1 MRIITQLT
9 ATTGNQVAPTAIWP
23 NHTITVDLPPGPR
36 YHAFW
41 IIARAGLWAVVGKV
55 MSDMVGEI
63 RVKLN
68 GRVQRVYTGDELN
81 KLNALFGPMYTAQGG
96 MTVSTVSASVGEF
109 RLPIFFGEP
118 WRQSL
123 AAQVGTAWATGAG
136 SVSTFQI
143 EIDIK
148 ASAGAI
154 TGPAIVPTFW
164 ADYEESFYLPNGKEI
179 AAQDVPIGFI
189 NKVYN
194 VQIPTV
200 AASAAFGDF
209 NGLPKSEP
217 ISQITLV
224 DSAAAFEYELRVN
237 NALFRADTRLG
248 NEAKLI
254 AAGMNPNP
262 SATAMPFIS
271 ATDSGVGRGMVDI
284 VPDHDDLLTSLI
296 PVVLNGR
303 PISSLNVRIKQAT
316 GASVKCIYQTIGKPD

>member
-1 MRIITQLT
+1 MRLITQLT
-9 ATTGNQVAPTAIWP
+9 ATTGNQVAAAAAWP

-41 IIARAGLWAVVGKV
+41 MIARPGLWNGVAKT

-68 GRVQRVYTGDELN
+68 GRVQRVFTADELN
-81 KLNALFGPMYTAQGG
+81 KLNALFGPQYAAQGG
-96 MTVSTVSASVGEF
+96 MTLSTVSTSVGEF
-109 RLPIFFGEP
+109 RLPIYFGEP

-123 AAQVGTAWATGAG
+123 AAQVGTAWATGGG

-148 ASAGAI
+148 ASTAPI

-164 ADYEESFYLPNGKEI
+164 ADYEESFYLPNGKEV

-189 NKVYN
+189 NKIYN
-194 VQIPTV
+194 VAIPTV

-224 DSAAAFEYELRVN
+224 DSAAAFEFELRVN
-237 NALFRADTRLG
+237 NAVFRADTRLG

-262 SATAMPFIS
+262 SATALPYLS
-271 ATDSGVGRGMVDI
+271 ATDAGLSRGMVDI

-303 PISSLNVRIKQAT
+303 PINSLNVRIKQAT
-316 GASVKCIYQTIGKPD
+316 GTSVKCIYQTVGKPD